1 LFDENGDGLTPS
13 HARKGDRRYRYYVS
27 RNLITHPS
35 GQSPSGWRLP
45 ARQIEDSVAA
55 AVREM
60 LDDETSVLHAA
71 QDTDA
76 DPPRVDRV
84 FQAARTWSRLV
95 QTEVEKTAA
104 IAVLVDRV
112 DLKRDGMRISIKL
125 PLAALEASD
134 AGLPTGVVLTRFFPI
149 LMKRRGVELR
159 LVVENRNGPAS
170 SVDLTLLK
178 AVSRAHRWFAEISSG
193 RAPSIASIAVREGI
207 AVRSVSRLIRLAFLA
222 SDIVESIVDGRQPSD
237 LTAQTLTRRIAIPL
251 DWRLQKTALDIQ

>member
-1 LFDENGDGLTPS
+1 
-13 HARKGDRRYRYYVS
+13 
-27 RNLITHPS
+27 
-35 GQSPSGWRLP
+35 LP

-170 SVDLTLLK
+170 SVDLT
-178 AVSRAHRWFAEISSG
+178 EISSG

-207 AVRSVSRLIRLAFLA
+207 AVRYVSRLIRLAFLA
-222 SDIVESIVDGRQPSD
+222 PDIVESIVDGRQPSD